1 MSENELYGMMA
12 VAQEQQKT
20 AERHQKA
27 LQSTLRDLRELTD
40 QAPQTFSNAA
50 TEALTGASSDLSKS
64 VKASREAIE
73 HAASHARNALTY
85 VNWLYLGLAFL
96 LGLLLATVVWGWFLW
111 DRLDLLQDYLAAIW
125 GEVKP
130 PKK

>member
-1 MSENELYGMMA
+1 MSETELYGLMA
-12 VAQEQQKT
+12 VAKEHQEA

-27 LQSTLRDLRELTD
+27 AQAAIRELRGVT
-40 QAPQTFSNAA
+40 QEAPRTFHTAA

-64 VKASREAIE
+64 VKASKQAIE
-73 HAASHARNALTY
+73 GAAIEARNALRF
-85 VNWLYLGLAFL
+85 VNWAYLGLAFL